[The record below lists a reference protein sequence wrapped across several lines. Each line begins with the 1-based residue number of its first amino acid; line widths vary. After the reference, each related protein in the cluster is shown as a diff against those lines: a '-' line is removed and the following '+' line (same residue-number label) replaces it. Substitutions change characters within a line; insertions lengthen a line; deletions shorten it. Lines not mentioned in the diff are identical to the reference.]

1 MRSQTHSRTSELGTN
16 TVVHSPTHFTPSG
29 SSSTIYL
36 IFVPP
41 SFKSVVS
48 ILPPV
53 GTSNH
58 HAISLLLSLPPLF
71 RLHSKAPSSNKRI
84 WLYQRADFDQINDNL
99 SAIDWSSLLSTDPD
113 NALSLFYELFFDVV
127 HQFTP
132 SKLVSCSPL
141 PPWLPRPLLRKIQ
154 NRRRLFARAKS
165 QNSPHLWS
173 SYRSLRNEISASIKP
188 RLTTFSPCLHLLGS
202 SGLMSGPFV
211 RPVLWF
217 LLCPP

>member
-113 NALSLFYELFFDVV
+113 NALSLINSHHQNLSHVAPSLHGSHVHFYARFRIVVIYLHELSRK
-127 HQFTP
+127 T
-132 SKLVSCSPL
+132 
-141 PPWLPRPLLRKIQ
+141 LLIFG
-154 NRRRLFARAKS
+154 LHIAHSVMKS
-165 QNSPHLWS
+165 LLQLN
-173 SYRSLRNEISASIKP
+173 AP